1 MKHQTG
7 KSLKTVFKRGLAALL
22 PTILTVW
29 ILKWFFGFFW
39 NLSKTIN
46 QSVLSPLIA
55 VIASHPEYIDPNNP
69 SALPGHLGMNIAA
82 FLLSI
87 LVVLVLGFLLMSL
100 VGRRVWGAAE
110 KHLSRV
116 PVIRAIYPHVKQL
129 TDFFLSKEQMEFR
142 HACSIEYPRK
152 GIWSLGFVTGPGLK
166 TIESQSGERLVAVFV
181 PSSPSPVTGY
191 VIYVPAKE
199 IIHLPLTTEQMFR
212 ITVSGG
218 VIPPLHEVAGSVPYL
233 PETAAGKEPENIKI
247 DTTQESR

>member
-1 MKHQTG
+1 MKQFGIKT
-7 KSLKTVFKRGLAALL
+7 LKTVFKRGLAALL

-39 NLSKTIN
+39 NLSKTVNANI
-46 QSVLSPLIA
+46 LSPIIA
-55 VIASHPEYIDPNNP
+55 VISSNPELIDPKNP
-69 SALPGHLGMNIAA
+69 NALPGHLGMNIAA
-82 FLLSI
+82 FLVSI

-100 VGRRVWGAAE
+100 VGRRAWGAAE

-116 PVIRAIYPHVKQL
+116 PIVRAIYPHVKQL

-166 TIESQSGERLVAVFV
+166 TIESHIGERLVAVFV

-191 VIYVPAKE
+191 VIYIPAKE
-199 IIHLPLTTEQMFR
+199 IIHLPLTAEQMLR

-218 VIPPLHEVAGSVPYL
+218 VIPPLHEVASPLPRFPDGS
-233 PETAAGKEPENIKI
+233 TGKEPEDIKI
-247 DTTQESR
+247 DSAE